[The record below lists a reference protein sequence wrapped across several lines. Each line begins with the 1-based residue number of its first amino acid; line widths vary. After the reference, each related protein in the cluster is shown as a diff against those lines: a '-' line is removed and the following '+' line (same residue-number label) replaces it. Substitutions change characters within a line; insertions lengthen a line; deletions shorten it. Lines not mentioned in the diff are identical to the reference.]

1 MRQIDIDS
9 LVPSIRADILDDR
22 EMIAS
27 KKATC
32 KAGKNT
38 PEVVCVRLLSFVE
51 GEISMCNKMKQWSK
65 NKYCRRFVN
74 SLWKQNSVE
83 ESN

>member
-1 MRQIDIDS
+1 MSIKMRQIDIDIDS

-27 KKATC
+27 KKSTC

-38 PEVVCVRLLSFVE
+38 PEVFLSLCVCVRLLSFVE
-51 GEISMCNKMKQWSK
+51 GEISMCNKM
-65 NKYCRRFVN
+65 
-74 SLWKQNSVE
+74 
-83 ESN
+83 